1 MAMEITLIGQST
13 LMIKTSGVSIMT
25 DPWWG
30 SFEFLRGVPLTVDPE
45 KIDPIDLM
53 LVSHNHV
60 DHWCKAAV
68 RLAADRDIPVIG
80 SVKAARRARRGGV
93 KNVTALKAGDSCEFK
108 GLAVHATPATHP
120 FAKDAVGFVVEGKET
135 FYFSGDTRY
144 DKGIVEFLEGFDL
157 DCAFLQTA
165 ASTYPFVGKDG
176 MELEDAARLV
186 KEVGP
191 KVAVPIHFQVKGKIV
206 DVETLKRWK
215 VRSRLVVPEHGRTM
229 EITF

>member
-1 MAMEITLIGQST
+1 MEITLIGQST

-60 DHWCKAAV
+60 DHWCSRAV
-68 RLAADRDIPVIG
+68 ELAADREIPVIG

-93 KNVTALKAGDSCEFK
+93 KNVTSLKPGDSCKFR
-108 GLAVHATPATHP
+108 GLVVHATPATHP
-120 FAKDAVGFVVEGKET
+120 FARDAVGFVVEGEEC

-144 DKGIVEFLEGFDL
+144 DGEIVKFLEGFDL
-157 DCAFLQTA
+157 DCVFLQSA
-165 ASTYPFVGKDG
+165 ASTYPLVGKDG

-191 KVAVPIHFQVKGKIV
+191 KVTVPIHFQVKGKTV
-206 DVETLKRWK
+206 DTETLSKWK
-215 VRSRLVVPEHGRTM
+215 VTSRLVVPEHGKTV
-229 EITF
+229 EIFF

>member
-1 MAMEITLIGQST
+1 MEITLIGQST
-13 LMIKTSGVSIMT
+13 LLIKTSGVSIMT

-30 SFEFLRGVPLTVDPE
+30 SFEFLRGVPLTMDPE

-68 RLAADRDIPVIG
+68 KLAAYRKIPVIG
-80 SVKAARRARRGGV
+80 SVKAARRAERGGV
-93 KNVTALKAGDSCEFK
+93 KDITALAPGDSCEFQ
-108 GLAVHATPATHP
+108 GLTIHATPAVHP
-120 FAKDAVGFVVEGKET
+120 FAKDAVGFVVVGNET

-144 DKGIVEFLEGFDL
+144 DKAIVKFLKKFVL
-157 DCAFLQTA
+157 DCVMLQTA

-176 MELEDAARLV
+176 MELDDAARLV

-191 KVAVPIHFQVKGKIV
+191 KVTVPIHFQVKGKIV
-206 DVETLKRWK
+206 DMETLRRWE
-215 VRSRLVVPEHGRTM
+215 VPSILVVPEPGKAVA
-229 EITF
+229 I